1 MEFAE
6 SKYEE
11 LASEIGNLPTSGS
24 GMSAITKPIYRFFS
38 KLGMD
43 NVQKPFQIM
52 IVVVLAMLPCCCII
66 YLVLNTGDDEEE
78 QRKPNKTEP
87 TTKID

>member
-1 MEFAE
+1 MILLRDDKLYKFNGNRGKEELMEFAE

-24 GMSAITKPIYRFFS
+24 GMSAITKPIYRFFA

-43 NVQKPFQIM
+43 NV
-52 IVVVLAMLPCCCII
+52 
-66 YLVLNTGDDEEE
+66 
-78 QRKPNKTEP
+78 
-87 TTKID
+87 